1 MVSHLLKLPLFLS
14 GAIYTL
20 CLLLPQPHDEGGVK
34 RGGLA
39 LLLGAELLRDLLRL
53 ELKGSRLLL
62 FVLLH
67 KALGQLGWA
76 KVHSDFCSWD
86 QLLLLEREFIG

>member
-53 ELKGSRLLL
+53 ALKGSRLLL

-67 KALGQLGWA
+67 KALGKLGWA
-76 KVHSDFCSWD
+76 KVHSDFCGWD
-86 QLLLLEREFIG
+86 

>member
-20 CLLLPQPHDEGGVK
+20 CLLLPQPHDEVGVK

-86 QLLLLEREFIG
+86 